1 MKKAFVVGLIVVAST
16 ATSAN
21 AKCFFNGFQ
30 YVNRNQTICYPTSM
44 QQYGCRKD
52 SKGFY
57 WTYVQ
62 KLGLKSSLRDKRD
75 CTVVM
80 APGLVGPPQGRIN

>member
-1 MKKAFVVGLIVVAST
+1 MKKVLVLGSIVFATS

-21 AKCFFNGFQ
+21 AQCFFNGFQ
-30 YVNRNQTICYPTSM
+30 YVDRNETICYPSSM
-44 QQYGCRKD
+44 EQYGCRKD

-62 KLGLKSSLRDKRD
+62 KLSLKSSLRDKGA